1 MKASSCRENAGS
13 GVITVPIFRPPSRRL
28 VKRVLVPL
36 GLLALVVIAFLSSPF
51 HHPALV
57 RAAQRG
63 DAEAVA
69 RAIARGANLNRRT
82 NVFGAD
88 NFTGWTALMWAAYR
102 QNAEVVRLL
111 TDAKA
116 DLNPKDRFGRTALH
130 LVFDGP
136 QRGPLEPTVRV
147 LLEAGANPTSRMH
160 NGVTPLHLAAMDRDM
175 ASILLLIEAGAD
187 VNAVTK
193 DGVTALANA
202 LSRRDDADI
211 EDVPHR
217 TKVVDLLRA
226 HGANL
231 VHVRP
236 DGKRLY
242 ETPPASTEAPPAA
255 PDPVNAPADPNANAP
270 K

>member
-1 MKASSCRENAGS
+1 M
-13 GVITVPIFRPPSRRL
+13 ITLPKLHRPSRRL
-28 VKRVLVPL
+28 VKRVFVPL

-69 RAIARGANLNRRT
+69 RAIARGADLNRRT
-82 NVFGAD
+82 SVFGAD
-88 NFTGWTALMWAAYR
+88 NFTGWTAMMWVAYR

-116 DLNPKDRFGRTALH
+116 DLNPEDRFGRTALH
-130 LVFDGP
+130 VVFDGSH
-136 QRGPLEPTVRV
+136 RGASERVVRF
-147 LLEAGANPTSRMH
+147 LLEAGADPMSRMH
-160 NGVTPLHLAAMDRDM
+160 NGVTPLHLAVNRGDV

-187 VNAVTK
+187 VNAVTT
-193 DGVTALANA
+193 DGQTVLSNA
-202 LSRRDDADI
+202 LNYSPEI
-211 EDVPHR
+211 VP
-217 TKVVDLLRA
+217 LLRA

-236 DGKRLY
+236 DGKRFY
-242 ETPPASTEAPPAA
+242 ETPPTSTDAPPA
-255 PDPVNAPADPNANAP
+255 PTDQVNAPADPNANAP
-270 K
+270 R

>member
-1 MKASSCRENAGS
+1 M
-13 GVITVPIFRPPSRRL
+13 
-28 VKRVLVPL
+28 LVPL
-36 GLLALVVIAFLSSPF
+36 GLLALVAIAFLSSPF

-63 DAEAVA
+63 DADAVA

-82 NVFGAD
+82 SVFGTD
-88 NFTGWTALMWAAYR
+88 FFTGWTALMWAAHK
-102 QNAEVVRLL
+102 QDAEVVRLL
-111 TDAKA
+111 SDARA
-116 DLNPKDRFGRTALH
+116 DLNPEDRFGRTALH
-130 LVFDGP
+130 LVFDGSH
-136 QRGPLEPTVRV
+136 RGASEPTVRV

-160 NGVTPLHLAAMDRDM
+160 GGETPLHLAVNRGDM

-202 LSRRDDADI
+202 LDRRDRADI
-211 EDVPHR
+211 KDLPHR
-217 TKVVDLLRA
+217 AEVVDLLRA

-236 DGKRLY
+236 DGKRIY
-242 ETPPASTEAPPAA
+242 DTPPASIEAPPATT
-255 PDPVNAPADPNANAP
+255 DQVNAPADPNANDP

>member
-1 MKASSCRENAGS
+1 
-13 GVITVPIFRPPSRRL
+13 
-28 VKRVLVPL
+28 VPL

-88 NFTGWTALMWAAYR
+88 NFTGWTALMWAAYWR
-102 QNAEVVRLL
+102 NAEVVRLL

-116 DLNPKDRFGRTALH
+116 DLNPEDRFGRTALH
-130 LVFDGP
+130 LVFDGSH
-136 QRGPLEPTVRV
+136 RGAIEPTVRV

-160 NGVTPLHLAAMDRDM
+160 GGETPLHLAVNRGDM

-242 ETPPASTEAPPAA
+242 ETPPASTEAPPA
-255 PDPVNAPADPNANAP
+255 PTDQVNAPADPNANAP

>member
-1 MKASSCRENAGS
+1 
-13 GVITVPIFRPPSRRL
+13 V
-28 VKRVLVPL
+28 VKRVFVPL

-102 QNAEVVRLL
+102 QNAEAVRLL

-116 DLNPKDRFGRTALH
+116 DLNPEDRFGRTALH
-130 LVFDGP
+130 LVFDGSH
-136 QRGPLEPTVRV
+136 RGASEPTVRV

-160 NGVTPLHLAAMDRDM
+160 SGVTPLHLAVNRGDM

-187 VNAVTK
+187 VNAVTT
-193 DGVTALANA
+193 DGQTVLSNA
-202 LSRRDDADI
+202 LNYSPEI
-211 EDVPHR
+211 VP
-217 TKVVDLLRA
+217 LLRA

-242 ETPPASTEAPPAA
+242 ETPPASAEAPPAA
-255 PDPVNAPADPNANAP
+255 TDQVDAPAAPKANAP